1 MEVKKMSTMYC
12 PKCNTNVYSKEEDF
26 NIPLA
31 IFLAI
36 FTGGIGLL
44 IYLAIYMDKK
54 NKCIHC
60 NTVCKA
66 QTHISQPNSNYQI
79 VSTSNQPVSQ
89 KLIIESQQI
98 EENPKFCYNCGT
110 ELSRSENAKFC
121 ALCGSATQ

>member
-1 MEVKKMSTMYC
+1 MSMVYC
-12 PKCNTNVYSKEEDF
+12 PKCSMNVYSKEEDF

-60 NTVCKA
+60 NTVCKP
-66 QTHISQPNSNYQI
+66 QTHINQPNSTYQSVNTI
-79 VSTSNQPVSQ
+79 NQSVSQ
-89 KLIIESQQI
+89 KLVLESQKI
-98 EENPKFCYNCGT
+98 EEKPKYCYNCGT
-110 ELSRSENAKFC
+110 ELNRSEDAKFC
-121 ALCGSATQ
+121 ALCGSAIQ